1 MRTRAFIVI
10 AVAALALAGCGDR
23 NLVLKVDVLSY
34 LEESQKTFVVPVVP
48 AVGVEGEIPIVDTSI
63 NLIEGLDE
71 AAEVK
76 SVTLSLG
83 GGVTVAS
90 GSGSGRFRLYLSD
103 PGTPSPAILVMDVPV
118 TFSAGSPAIISR
130 TTDGGPEV
138 ARLFTQKK
146 LQLKVVLDQVN
157 IISTVTNMTVT
168 FTKLDAVV
176 IAGRKAF

>member
-34 LEESQKTFVVPVVP
+34 LEASQRTYNVETVP
-48 AVGVEGEIPIVDTSI
+48 AVGVEGEIPVLDIPIS
-63 NLIEGLDE
+63 LIDGLDE

-90 GSGSGRFRLYLSD
+90 GAGSAHLKLYLSEV
-103 PGTPSPAILVMDVPV
+103 GAPSRALVMDVPV
-118 TFSAGSPAIISR
+118 TFAEGVPAVIDATTAGSQ
-130 TTDGGPEV
+130 EV
-138 ARLFTQKK
+138 ARLFTQKN

-157 IISTVTNMTVT
+157 ITSTVTDMTVT
-168 FTKLDAVV
+168 FTKLDAIVV
-176 IAGRKAF
+176 AGRKAF